1 MHLSVL
7 LVLGVLLSWAVWQ
20 DLCWRTIPNWL
31 VAGGSLLGMLI
42 GAGQGYTG
50 LGDAAAGWA
59 VGMAL
64 LLPFYAAGGM
74 SAGDVKLM
82 GMAGSFL
89 GWQAALTAVL
99 CTGLAG
105 GVLALLWWMRTAGAE
120 PASPASPSAPASSAG
135 DAGRKQRAQLPYALA
150 VAAGTGMSVV
160 MQRLL

>member
-20 DLCWRTIPNWL
+20 DLCRRTIPNWL
-31 VAGGSLLGMLI
+31 VAGGTLLGMLI
-42 GAGQGYTG
+42 GAVQGVTG

-59 VGMAL
+59 IGMAL

-89 GWQAALTAVL
+89 GWQASLTAVL
-99 CTGLAG
+99 CTGIAG
-105 GVLALLWWMRTAGAE
+105 GVLGLAWRVCTAGA
-120 PASPASPSAPASSAG
+120 APAADPG
-135 DAGRKQRAQLPYALA
+135 DAGRKQHTQLPYALA

-160 MQRLL
+160 MQRLS